1 MSEGYYVPILV
12 ALISGP
18 LMWLLYR
25 FDQRNTHQHDQNM
38 KILSRVENKVDR
50 VDGKVDRLDEK
61 VDRVDQRV
69 THLENTPTKAQRS
82 KKSV

>member
-1 MSEGYYVPILV
+1 MEAVYVPIVV

-25 FDQRNTHQHDQNM
+25 FDRRNTEQHGENM
-38 KILSRVENKVDR
+38 KILSRVENKVDQM
-50 VDGKVDRLDEK
+50 DGKVDRIDEK
-61 VDRVDQRV
+61 VARLDERV
-69 THLENTPTKAQRS
+69 THLEKPAPKARTP